1 MKKIVSLG
9 LAGLMLVSACPM
21 VYAADVDYSQGTAV
35 EYVADSDANRE
46 YTITVPAKLAP
57 GASGTVTLSGK
68 WASNETVK
76 VTADANVVLTNSIND
91 ADTKTLD
98 VTFLGIEK
106 AGNNNEAKT
115 YTEAVSV
122 AGIDNA
128 LFGTWSGKFNY
139 NVEFVAPV
147 EMITLT
153 IDGVTIQAE
162 EGMTWSEWLGS
173 EYNTE
178 GYVYVPTNIQNAD
191 GLSLFVDDGL
201 NKRAVEVTIEMS
213 KYVGKTLV
221 WLDI

>member
-1 MKKIVSLG
+1 MKKIISFSL
-9 LAGLMLVSACPM
+9 AVIMLLSVCPM
-21 VYAADVDYSQGTAV
+21 VYAADVDYQQGTAV
-35 EYVADSDANRE
+35 EYVADNDANRE
-46 YTITVPAKLAP
+46 YTITVPAQLAP

-139 NVEFVAPV
+139 NVEF
-147 EMITLT
+147 
-153 IDGVTIQAE
+153 
-162 EGMTWSEWLGS
+162 
-173 EYNTE
+173 
-178 GYVYVPTNIQNAD
+178 
-191 GLSLFVDDGL
+191 DDGL
-201 NKRAVEVTIEMS
+201 FTVSDKMYEYSGRGIES
-213 KYVGKTLV
+213 IISYSQGGCC
-221 WLDI
+221 